1 MATNLQGTNISLN
14 SSCQLATKRSLAIA
28 LICTHYSITNPS
40 QAIPYK
46 NYKLYPLKKLWLISW
61 GYLSKSP
68 WFSKFIWVCK
78 GCKYSG
84 KMKNED
90 KNTKM
95 IEHHESVYMV
105 KSANTIYLPIVST
118 NLSRE
123 NLSRTHPALQ
133 EIYLVGMLSM
143 HTHWPIFSHAWQ
155 SEQIIGPNSPIQS
168 WQTNEIEIMNHLIQ
182 PKDP

>member
-1 MATNLQGTNISLN
+1 M
-14 SSCQLATKRSLAIA
+14 
-28 LICTHYSITNPS
+28 
-40 QAIPYK
+40 
-46 NYKLYPLKKLWLISW
+46 KK
-61 GYLSKSP
+61 
-68 WFSKFIWVCK
+68 
-78 GCKYSG
+78 
-84 KMKNED
+84 ED

-143 HTHWPIFSHAWQ
+143 HTH
-155 SEQIIGPNSPIQS
+155 
-168 WQTNEIEIMNHLIQ
+168 
-182 PKDP
+182 